1 MAVGDRSEKR
11 LNDSNA
17 VATQLGTS
25 TTVIST
31 VPASTQYIV
40 KQIVICNTD
49 TVDRT
54 VSLATGT
61 AATAANRFVSAL
73 PVGGNDTIVL
83 DTALVL
89 SATET
94 IQGLSDVAS
103 RVNIVVVGWSKEL

>member
-1 MAVGDRSEKR
+1 MAAGDRTEKR

-25 TTVIST
+25 TTVVST
-31 VPASTQYIV
+31 VPASTVYIV
-40 KQIVICNTD
+40 KQVIICNTD

-61 AATAANRFVSAL
+61 AATASNRFVSAL
-73 PVGGNDTIVL
+73 PVGGNDTVVL

-89 SATET
+89 YATET

-103 RVNIVVVGWSKEL
+103 KVNVTVVGWSKEL